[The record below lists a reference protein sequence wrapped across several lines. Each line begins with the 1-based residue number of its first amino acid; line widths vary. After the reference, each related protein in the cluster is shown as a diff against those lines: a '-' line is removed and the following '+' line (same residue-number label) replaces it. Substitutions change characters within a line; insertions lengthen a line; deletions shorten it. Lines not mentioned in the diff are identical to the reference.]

1 MVENTGEEEMAVL
14 PEDRSRPFELVA
26 SQGEADKFQ
35 VGSLVQ
41 DEELRREGSAKSGFW
56 VLVVTGVFGPDVKY
70 LKNRTL
76 NLHFSSYSTSFQSC
90 LTYKVM
96 STRRKNDL
104 SVCDSFT
111 WFESMWTTGSSRL

>member
-26 SQGEADKFQ
+26 SEGEADKFK

-76 NLHFSSYSTSFQSC
+76 NLHYSSYSTSFQSC
-90 LTYKVM
+90 KLTK
-96 STRRKNDL
+96 S
-104 SVCDSFT
+104 
-111 WFESMWTTGSSRL
+111 